1 MSSFNPIEK
10 IVFKKGVFED
20 LAEFA
25 KNYKK
30 IAIFTSKTPKKLYF
44 PALMCFLNDKNIDF
58 FVQEFNPELED
69 HENIIRLAS
78 KAQNCD
84 LIISFGAGKVTD
96 LSKFVAKSLSVDY
109 VVVPSTIS
117 HFGYFTNYAYKTNS
131 LTTEKVLLDYPKKV
145 FIDENIIKSSPDNFV
160 FSTCCFIFSFLETI
174 FSEQVKNLLFS
185 NDNTYAINAL
195 KKVINKT
202 EGLINWLSLKKE
214 VAILNLMDNLIE
226 LFTIAD
232 ELSCDLAMIEIA
244 TMPQNDNLNSN
255 FGRRALIASNA
266 LLTIYEHFWTSN
278 NLYYKNTPNYEYLIK
293 ILQKNGKNC
302 TFFEDFIQNYQ
313 NLTTNQFFFKAKCI
327 RPKLNASILLIKN
340 KMSKISKRMMNL
352 YSQKEVRTINENN
365 FYENISYVALSS
377 DCFQLN
383 AMMRLGYL
391 NFA

>member
-30 IAIFTSKTPKKLYF
+30 IAIFTSKTPKKLYL
-44 PALMCFLNDKNIDF
+44 PALSCFLNDKNIDF
-58 FVQEFNPELED
+58 FVHEFNCELED
-69 HENIIRLAS
+69 HENVIRSAS

-96 LSKFVAKSLSVDY
+96 LSKLVAKSLSVDY

-131 LTTEKVLLDYPKKV
+131 MTTEKILLDYPKKV
-145 FIDENIIKSSPDNFV
+145 FIDENIIKSSPDKFI

-174 FSEQVKNLLFS
+174 FTEQVKNLFFS
-185 NDNTYAINAL
+185 IDNTYTINAL

-202 EGLINWLSLKKE
+202 EGLLNWLSLKKD

-226 LFTIAD
+226 LFTIVD
-232 ELSCDLAMIEIA
+232 ELSCDLAMIDIA
-244 TMPQNDNLNSN
+244 VLPQNDNLNSN
-255 FGRRALIASNA
+255 FARRALIASDT
-266 LLTIYEHFWTSN
+266 LLTIYEQFWTSGN
-278 NLYYKNTPNYEYLIK
+278 IYYKNIPNLEYLIK
-293 ILQKNGKNC
+293 ILQKNGKNY
-302 TFFEDFIQNYQ
+302 TFFENFIQNYQ
-313 NLTTNQFFFKAKCI
+313 HLTTNQFFFKAKCI
-327 RPKLNASILLIKN
+327 RPKLNASIVLIKN
-340 KMSKISKRMMNL
+340 KMSKISKRITNL

-377 DCFQLN
+377 NCFQLN
-383 AMMRLGYL
+383 AMLRLGYL